1 MSLKLFAPVV
11 YSALLLTATL
21 CSSAV
26 SATGVAVSQQ
36 TQVRIRNR
44 QVIEPATQRLIITK
58 NTLLNIHWH
67 SDEAGTLHVHG
78 YDINIHLQTNATV
91 SMQFLAKATGRFA
104 VTSHGFSGEPTHTHG
119 HRAML
124 YIEVHPD

>member
-1 MSLKLFAPVV
+1 MLRKTSAPLV
-11 YSALLLTATL
+11 YIALLLATTSW
-21 CSSAV
+21 SSAV
-26 SATGVAVSQQ
+26 GATGVVASQQ
-36 TQVRIRNR
+36 TQVRIRDR
-44 QVIEPATQRLIITK
+44 QVIEPATQRLVVTK

-78 YDINIHLQTNATV
+78 YDINVRLQANATV

-104 VTSHGFSGEPTHTHG
+104 VTSHGFAGETDHSHG